1 MCLNKSMVNA
11 KAFPLNAKNT
21 NEFLPI
27 FSRKL
32 KGNKLEIMYIVNI
45 PKRDNMMK
53 KAGEYACI

>member
-27 FSRKL
+27 SPENLKEINWKL
-32 KGNKLEIMYIVNI
+32 
-45 PKRDNMMK
+45 
-53 KAGEYACI
+53 CIL